1 MKIKLIVCVW
11 FAIAQQLY
19 VQAQGQRT
27 AFVQIQKVLE
37 MMPEYKASKIELE
50 TYQKSLNNRL
60 KTEEAKT
67 QAYYQSVMEK
77 VQNGSL
83 TPAQQKEA
91 EEKLQRMQEDLQ
103 KLAAQMEG
111 ALQEKEASLTA
122 RTMEKFNKALIVV
135 AQQNGY
141 DYVIDQS
148 TALYANP
155 NHDITPKVLRHL
167 GLE

>member
-1 MKIKLIVCVW
+1 MKIKLIVCVL
-11 FAIAQQLY
+11 FAIAQQLH

-27 AFVQIQKVLE
+27 AFVQSQKVLD
-37 MMPEYKASKIELE
+37 MMPEYKASKTELE
-50 TYQKSLNNRL
+50 SYHKSLNSRL
-60 KTEEAKT
+60 NTEEAKT

-77 VQNGSL
+77 VQNGLLS
-83 TPAQQKEA
+83 PAEQQEA
-91 EEKLQRMQEDLQ
+91 EVKLQRMQEDLQ

-111 ALQEKEASLTA
+111 ALQEKEASLTT
-122 RTMEKFNKALIVV
+122 RMMEKFNEALRVV

-141 DYVIDQS
+141 DYVIDLS

-167 GLE
+167 GLK